1 MNLYDKN
8 LSLSYVNFDSIR
20 DSALSV
26 KFLSP
31 STSCDIL
38 LQSLQTFMIFVI
50 S

>member
-26 KFLSP
+26 KFSSP
-31 STSCDIL
+31 TTPCDVL
-38 LQSLQTFMIFVI
+38 LQSLQILMIFVI

>member
-8 LSLSYVNFDSIR
+8 VNFDSIR

-26 KFLSP
+26 KFSSP
-31 STSCDIL
+31 STPCDVL
-38 LQSLQTFMIFVI
+38 LQSLQILMIFVI